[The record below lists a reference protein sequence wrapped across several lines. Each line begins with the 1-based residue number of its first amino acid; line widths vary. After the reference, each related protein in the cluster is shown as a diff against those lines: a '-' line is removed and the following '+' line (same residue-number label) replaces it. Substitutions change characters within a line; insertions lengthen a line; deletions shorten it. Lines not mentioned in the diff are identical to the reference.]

1 LDLDGGDS
9 AAEFRA
15 GLRRWIAE
23 NAPSGLTEIAD
34 WSAAAIGVADHDAL
48 DRARALPEYA
58 EWERR
63 LAAASLICPHW
74 PAEVGGRGW
83 DAGQSATFAAECYR
97 AGVPKVERGMGESL
111 VGPAIIAHGS
121 AEQQARLL
129 PRIISAED
137 VYCQGFSEPDHGSD
151 LAGLATRGVI
161 DGDEVVLTGQ
171 KIWTSGADR
180 ATMIFVLCRT
190 DPDASRHR
198 GLSYVLAPMHD
209 NNIELHEIRHIGG
222 RVMFYG
228 EFLDGARAPLA
239 NVIGGLGN
247 GWRVA
252 MTTLGHERG
261 GRAATQ
267 HLMAEREFWELAE
280 LARERGRADD
290 ALVRDQL
297 ARAYMGVHLMR
308 CNGMRTL
315 VALAAGREPGP
326 QASVAKLFWSE
337 HHQRVGELALAIE
350 GRAAV
355 LRPPGAGYVTDRW
368 QDVFLTGRANTIFS
382 GTSEIQ
388 RNIIAQRALGL
399 PGRSTS

>member
-1 LDLDGGDS
+1 LNLDAGRIAVG
-9 AAEFRA
+9 FRTA
-15 GLRRWIAE
+15 IRQWIAE
-23 NAPSGLTEIAD
+23 NAPTGLAEIAD
-34 WSAAAIGVADHDAL
+34 WSAAAIGVADRDAI
-48 DRARALPEYA
+48 DRARSQPEYA

-63 LAAASLICPHW
+63 LAVASLICPHW
-74 PAEVGGRGW
+74 PTEAGGLGW
-83 DAGQSATFAAECYR
+83 DALQSTAFAEECYR
-97 AGVPKVERGMGESL
+97 AGVPKIERGMGESL

-121 AEQQARLL
+121 AEQKARLL
-129 PRIISAED
+129 PRIIAAED

-151 LAGLATRGVI
+151 LAGLSTRGLVE
-161 DGDEVVLTGQ
+161 GDEVVISGQ

-190 DPDASRHR
+190 DPDAPRHR

-209 NNIELHEIRHIGG
+209 NNIEMHEIRHIGG
-222 RVMFYG
+222 RVSFYG
-228 EFLDGARAPLA
+228 EFLDGARAPLG

-267 HLMAEREFWELAE
+267 YLMAEREFWELVE
-280 LARERGRADD
+280 TARARGRSDD

-297 ARAYMGVHLMR
+297 ARAYIGVHLMR

-315 VALAAGREPGP
+315 AELAEGRDPGP

-350 GRAAV
+350 GREAV

-399 PGRSTS
+399 PGSAS

>member
-1 LDLDGGDS
+1 MDLDLGHG
-9 AAEFRA
+9 AVEFRA
-15 GLRRWIAE
+15 GIRRWVAE
-23 NAPSGLTEIAD
+23 NAPDGLTGIAD
-34 WSAAAIGVADHDAL
+34 WSAAAIGVSDHDAL
-48 DRARALPEYA
+48 DRARARPEYA

-74 PAEVGGRGW
+74 PTEVGGLGW
-83 DAGQSATFAAECYR
+83 DALQSTTFTEECFR
-97 AGVPKVERGMGESL
+97 AGVPKIERGMGESL
-111 VGPAIIAHGS
+111 VGPAIIAHGT
-121 AEQQARLL
+121 AAQKARLL

-151 LAGLATRGVI
+151 LAGLSTRGVI
-161 DGDEVVLTGQ
+161 EGDEVVMTGQ

-180 ATMIFVLCRT
+180 ANMIFVLCRT
-190 DPDASRHR
+190 DPDAPRHR

-209 NNIELHEIRHIGG
+209 NNIEMHEIRHMGG
-222 RVMFYG
+222 RVSFYG

-261 GRAATQ
+261 GRVATQ
-267 HLMAEREFWELAE
+267 YLMAEREFWDLAE
-280 LARERGRADD
+280 TARERGRSEDP
-290 ALVRDQL
+290 LVRDNL

-315 VALAAGREPGP
+315 VTLAEGREPGP
-326 QASVAKLFWSE
+326 QASVSKLFWSE
-337 HHQRVGELALAIE
+337 HHQRTGELALAIE
-350 GRAAV
+350 GRDAV
-355 LRPPGAGYVTDRW
+355 LRPPGAGYVTGRW

-399 PGRSTS
+399 PGSNS